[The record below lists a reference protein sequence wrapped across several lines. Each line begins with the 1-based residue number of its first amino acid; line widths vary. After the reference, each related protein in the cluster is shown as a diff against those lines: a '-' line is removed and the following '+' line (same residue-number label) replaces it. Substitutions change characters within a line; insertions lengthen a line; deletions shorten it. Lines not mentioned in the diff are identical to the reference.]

1 MTKWTICK
9 AQADRPESS
18 VKDQVYCRPRAL
30 FCLFCW
36 VQGLTFSFHSLS
48 FSFSPPHAVLN
59 FFMYCRITP
68 FIHSALKR
76 GYHSRVPPR
85 IHETAKSREP
95 PVIGLTGSGVNVING
110 AHSLLRAVE
119 VIPEN
124 FCLGFLCWR
133 FLLDRPITHWWPIM
147 TGGAELS
154 TCALALDRGE
164 YLICAVEAEGWVP
177 EYFLLAV
184 SKLGYGGTD
193 IEVIHTMSIGSV
205 EDFELVYTHVCLH
218 RRSSNISS
226 AIYCLGGP
234 QFAETMPSIK

>member
-1 MTKWTICK
+1 
-9 AQADRPESS
+9 
-18 VKDQVYCRPRAL
+18 
-30 FCLFCW
+30 
-36 VQGLTFSFHSLS
+36 
-48 FSFSPPHAVLN
+48 
-59 FFMYCRITP
+59 
-68 FIHSALKR
+68 
-76 GYHSRVPPR
+76 
-85 IHETAKSREP
+85 
-95 PVIGLTGSGVNVING
+95 
-110 AHSLLRAVE
+110 
-119 VIPEN
+119 
-124 FCLGFLCWR
+124 
-133 FLLDRPITHWWPIM
+133 M

-226 AIYCLGGP
+226 AIYCLGCP